1 MLCTHCGTTPAERVL
16 DVESSKLPSSRA
28 GSLQERLC
36 ARCGALIRPED
47 FVDAMLNKL
56 SQLSRFGLGAD
67 DRPLFSTKGQD

>member
-1 MLCTHCGTTPAERVL
+1 MLCTHCGTTLAELAL

-28 GSLQERLC
+28 GSLQGRLC

-47 FVDAMLNKL
+47 LVDSMLNKL

-67 DRPLFSTKGQD
+67 DRPLLSTKGQE